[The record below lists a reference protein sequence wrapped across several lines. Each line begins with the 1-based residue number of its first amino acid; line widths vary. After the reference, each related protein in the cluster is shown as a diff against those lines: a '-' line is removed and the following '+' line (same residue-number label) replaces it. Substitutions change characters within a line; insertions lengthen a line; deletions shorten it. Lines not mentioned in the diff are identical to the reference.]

1 VFLLVRGNEPSGE
14 RARTRPLPARINR
27 GVCLMDKVEQAT
39 AAPGETRDD
48 IRPFCRHDILARV
61 AATMDYA
68 CGCGAVFTVTRGE

>member
-1 VFLLVRGNEPSGE
+1 
-14 RARTRPLPARINR
+14 
-27 GVCLMDKVEQAT
+27 VCLMDKIEQAT

-61 AATMDYA
+61 ATTMDYA